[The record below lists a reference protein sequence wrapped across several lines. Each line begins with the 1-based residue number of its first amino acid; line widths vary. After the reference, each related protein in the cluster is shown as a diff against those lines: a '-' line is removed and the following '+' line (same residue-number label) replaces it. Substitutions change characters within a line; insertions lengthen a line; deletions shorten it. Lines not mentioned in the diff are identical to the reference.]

1 MAKKIQNRLPSFHK
15 HHRFFVD
22 SSLTV
27 GETIAL
33 PKEIM
38 QHAIWVL
45 RLRIGAVITLFNGQ
59 GGEYSAH
66 LIDIAKKTAYCIIDS
81 YENKERESALSLT
94 LVQAIS
100 KAEHFDLTIQK
111 AVELGVQTIVPVMT
125 ERSAQLNSEKADK
138 REQRWRRIIISAC
151 EQCGRNRL
159 PELHSVISLEN
170 WLAQSQD
177 GARFVLS
184 PTAQKNLHDVLEKQ
198 EKMDAVTLLVGAEG
212 GLSDSEMQNIIS
224 VGYQD
229 IRLGSRILRTETAA
243 ISALA
248 ICQFL
253 WGDLH

>member
-1 MAKKIQNRLPSFHK
+1 MGKKIQNRLPSFHK
-15 HHRFFVD
+15 YHRFFVD
-22 SSLTV
+22 FPLTV

-45 RLRIGAVITLFNGQ
+45 RLREGAVITLFNGQ

-66 LIDIAKKTAYCIIDS
+66 LTDIVKKTAYCSIDS
-81 YENKERESALSLT
+81 YENKDCESPLPLT

-111 AVELGVQTIVPVMT
+111 AVELGVHIIVPVMT
-125 ERSAQLNSEKADK
+125 ERSAQFDTEKADK

-159 PELHSVISLEN
+159 PELRSVISLQD
-170 WLAQSQD
+170 WLAQPQGNSC
-177 GARFVLS
+177 FVLS
-184 PTAQKNLHDVLEKQ
+184 PTAKENLHDVFEKY
-198 EKMDAVTLLVGAEG
+198 EKMDVVTLLVGAEG
-212 GLSDSEMQNIIS
+212 GFSDHEMQSIIS
-224 VGYQD
+224 ADYQS
-229 IRLGSRILRTETAA
+229 IRLGLRILRTETAA
-243 ISALA
+243 ITALS

-253 WGDLH
+253 WGDLS